1 MKLALVISAV
11 IAVLS
16 LDPGAFAKVSR
27 IKSSASRLVH
37 WWPGSHRRIASPRKL
52 QSPSATAPIYAD
64 TRTPITPRRRPTRAS
79 ESIVTTPT
87 RKTRARRSSPT
98 SNSKEAVAADEEE
111 GGSAGG
117 GAGRSAAEGATAAA
131 ADSAEVAAPAGDG
144 GSPDAA
150 EASWGLDR
158 ASTTASLISLGT
170 RTAQCARA

>member
-37 WWPGSHRRIASPRKL
+37 WWPGSRRRIASPRKL

-98 SNSKEAVAADEEE
+98 SNSKEAVAADGEE

-131 ADSAEVAAPAGDG
+131 ADSRHRAQEGAELHRRVAPRRTGRQQG
-144 GSPDAA
+144 GHRRRRRNWLRRGRIHLP
-150 EASWGLDR
+150 
-158 ASTTASLISLGT
+158 
-170 RTAQCARA
+170 